1 MSLTFTK
8 LFSSITESTIWT
20 ENDPTRIIWITMM
33 AMADRRGRVWASIP
47 GLANRARASV
57 EDVEAALSK
66 FLSPDKYSR
75 TTEHEGRRI
84 EQIEGGW
91 RLLNHEKYRAIRD
104 EEAINESKRKY
115 INTRR
120 AVENVERGRHNAE
133 ADSESDTEAENKSVS
148 NVPIVP
154 VVGESQAI
162 PTSPAMKTKK
172 NDAPYESIVALYHET
187 LPELPKVVKLTK
199 QRHGYIRQRW
209 QEDLPDLQAWTDYFN
224 IVRKSKF
231 LMGKTSG
238 SKGRPPFRAD
248 LTWLCR
254 PENIVKV
261 IEGKYHA

>member
-1 MSLTFTK
+1 ML
-8 LFSSITESTIWT
+8 
-20 ENDPTRIIWITMM
+20 

-133 ADSESDTEAENKSVS
+133 AEAEADSEASDKAVS
-148 NVPIVP
+148 YVPIDT

-162 PTSPAMKTKK
+162 PTTTAKEK
-172 NDAPYESIVALYHET
+172 NEIPYEKIVALYHET
-187 LPELPKVVKLTK
+187 LPELSKVAKLTK

-209 QEDLPDLQAWTDYFN
+209 LEDLPDLTAWKEYFGV
-224 IVRKSKF
+224 VRKSKF
-231 LMGKTSG
+231 LMGKANGSG
-238 SKGRPPFRAD
+238 GRPPFRAD

-261 IEGKYHA
+261 IEGKYHG